1 MIIALSLS
9 HEVLEE
15 AVYVPFNLG
24 DLLLP
29 VLRVGLVR
37 ANLIR
42 VIFQVL
48 LIVSAP
54 TCVELLLLE
63 EELEILVDLLS
74 QIEQRLVRQ
83 SAILGAFNVED
94 RDILDLLARHRL
106 LVHVRLRLV
115 WVGLFIRTFG
125 SARLPL
131 FWVI

>member
-1 MIIALSLS
+1 MVIALSLS

-15 AVYVPFNLG
+15 AFYVPFNLG

-48 LIVSAP
+48 LVVSAP
-54 TCVELLLLE
+54 ACVELLLLE

-83 SAILGAFNVED
+83 SAILGAFDVED
-94 RDILDLLARHRL
+94 GDVLDLLAQHRL
-106 LVHVRLRLV
+106 LVLVRLRLLRV
-115 WVGLFIRTFG
+115 SLLIGTFG

-131 FWVI
+131 F